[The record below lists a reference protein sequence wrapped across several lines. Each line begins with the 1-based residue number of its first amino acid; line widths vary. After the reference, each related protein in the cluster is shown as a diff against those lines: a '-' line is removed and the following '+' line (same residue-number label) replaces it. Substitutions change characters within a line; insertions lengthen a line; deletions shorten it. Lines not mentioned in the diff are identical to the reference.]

1 MRDRAVGIASLL
13 LWLSHQTQIQRLLQQ
28 RLTRNRQRAGRTSQ
42 EPAIGDQCRV
52 LALRASRCSKYAGR
66 TSGSRQNS
74 HTAAFQLSELR
85 GTSAEE
91 TGRCRMNEDENGA
104 RKILAIVQLSEN
116 L

>member
-13 LWLSHQTQIQRLLQQ
+13 LWLNHQTQIQRLLQQ
-28 RLTRNRQRAGRTSQ
+28 CLTRNRQRAGRTSQ

-66 TSGSRQNS
+66 TSGRQNR
-74 HTAAFQLSELR
+74 HTDTFQLSELR

-104 RKILAIVQLSEN
+104 RKILGIVQLSEN